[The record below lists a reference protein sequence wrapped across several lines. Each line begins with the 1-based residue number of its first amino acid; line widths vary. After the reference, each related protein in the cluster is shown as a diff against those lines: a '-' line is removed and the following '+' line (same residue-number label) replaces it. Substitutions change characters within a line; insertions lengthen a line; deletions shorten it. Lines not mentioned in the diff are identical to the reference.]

1 MAIAKSNQHDLER
14 SHKRIRSGAPSSKNT
29 GEWDIVDTSPTFTI
43 HEPLPNNDHNSSSR
57 LSQLLTQDWTKSYSQ
72 KQYINNQFPYP
83 SPALSSPPNDYA
95 LPITPSTKYIDIQSS
110 LPSDY
115 TDIYSNLGH
124 ISPQSSLCQDD
135 SMGGS
140 ISLTDSSLF
149 TQSNS
154 NAQFISPMLEAES
167 PNNTLGSLFDEAS
180 PSLLTNNPV
189 LGETL
194 NKIQFSYTDT
204 GINLEAKIS
213 NASDLRSLIET
224 FSQMCY
230 TTNDENTPASQEK
243 SDKSSS
249 LNKIVLYRNKSNQA
263 RPVNFFETTK
273 KLGQITNPHSSID
286 TKSSQRQIMD
296 GCVETYFACWMRYK
310 PIIRKDEFMTWY
322 ESLES
327 PEDTLIVNAICV
339 YVFRHMV
346 IHHPKECVSH
356 FSRDPEKVHEQE
368 EYFFNCARECLSQSF
383 DTPDRYTIAA
393 LIFMSLRAEPAK
405 KHHYSGMA
413 SSSLQELNVYP
424 RMEDEDV
431 DSYDKEM
438 DTRLWWFM
446 WATDFSLW
454 TAGHP
459 KHSPQ
464 SNRCGK
470 VDLPQV
476 FEQDI
481 DDSELGVLN
490 YINCLKLWKI
500 QSDIIAALYD
510 DEKMEMTLEQVAK
523 YDKQLLDFY
532 KKLPDYLRFDRG
544 FEYGR
549 RELFLACLRVNIE
562 YNATRIILHK
572 VFIPEKNDTRPSQTS
587 LESLN
592 ICLSAALMQL
602 KTIKSCSM
610 LDIGHCGFDRDELWR
625 ATEIISVAMEIY
637 HNCVVPEDQ
646 AKILRGISILE
657 FNGALERALDILK
670 STLEFQMS
678 YKNCFQVA
686 DWIQVEIR
694 RHQLLG
700 SSCIVTDQHQNPA
713 YPQPDYFI
721 PSLKPDI
728 EPQEIKKESKPS
740 PELNISS
747 HPSSTKQQAKKQ
759 ISFQNQFSVAS
770 APNNEASK
778 HASNSRKSSFSAA
791 PPFVQFDIYE
801 PTDIHS
807 FNGRSQARFRY
818 FNPRKMNKFLFIDEH
833 PMI

>member
-1 MAIAKSNQHDLER
+1 MTFDTIER
-14 SHKRIRSGAPSSKNT
+14 SKKRIRSGVSSSNNT

-43 HEPLPNNDHNSSSR
+43 YEPLPKNDHNSSSS
-57 LSQLLTQDWTKSYSQ
+57 LSQLLTQDWTKNYSQ
-72 KQYINNQFPYP
+72 QQYINNQFPYP
-83 SPALSSPPNDYA
+83 SPALSSSPNDYG
-95 LPITPSTKYIDIQSS
+95 LPITPSTKHVDIPSS

-140 ISLTDSSLF
+140 VSLTESSLLS
-149 TQSNS
+149 QPHN
-154 NAQFISPMLEAES
+154 NLQFISPISESES
-167 PNNTLGSLFDEAS
+167 PNNTLGSLLDDVS

-194 NKIQFSYTDT
+194 SKIQFSYTDT
-204 GINLEAKIS
+204 GINLEAKMS
-213 NASDLRSLIET
+213 NASDLRSLVEA

-230 TTNDENTPASQEK
+230 NANDENTAVSQEK
-243 SDKSSS
+243 SEKSSVD
-249 LNKIVLYRNKSNQA
+249 KIVVYRNKSNQT

-296 GCVETYFACWMRYK
+296 GCIETYFACWMRYK
-310 PIIRKDEFMTWY
+310 PIIRKDEFMPWY
-322 ESLES
+322 ESLQS

-346 IHHPKECVSH
+346 IHHPKKCVAH

-393 LIFMSLRAEPAK
+393 LLFMSLRAEPAK

-413 SSSLQELNVYP
+413 SSSLQEVNVYP
-424 RMEDEDV
+424 RMADEDA

-464 SNRCGK
+464 PNRSGN
-470 VDLPQV
+470 VDLPQL

-500 QSDIIAALYD
+500 QCEIIAALYD
-510 DEKMEMTLEQVAK
+510 DEKMEMTLEQVAN
-523 YDKQLLDFY
+523 YDNQLLDYY
-532 KKLPDYLRFDRG
+532 KNLPDYLRFDSG

-610 LDIGHCGFDRDELWR
+610 IDIGHCGFDRDELWR

-637 HNCVVPEDQ
+637 HTCVAPEDQ
-646 AKILRGISILE
+646 EKITKGISISE
-657 FNGALERALDILK
+657 FNGALERSLDILK
-670 STLEFQMS
+670 GTLEFQMS

-700 SSCIVTDQHQNPA
+700 SSYIVTNQHQNPA
-713 YPQPDYFI
+713 YQQPDYFI
-721 PSLKPDI
+721 PSLKPEL
-728 EPQEIKKESKPS
+728 EPQEIKKENKPS
-740 PELNISS
+740 PVLHTSA

-759 ISFQNQFSVAS
+759 ISFQNQFSVA
-770 APNNEASK
+770 AVPNNEASG
-778 HASNSRKSSFSAA
+778 NRKSSFSAA

-801 PTDIHS
+801 PNDIHR
-807 FNGRSQARFRY
+807 FNGKSQARFRY